1 MPDSAVNVRLDH
13 LEDNQED
20 LKKRATE
27 MEANINVIK
36 IEQSKNS
43 VKLDRIESLLR
54 WVSGGIFVSIFTAI
68 GKFIISGK
76 LSQ

>member
-1 MPDSAVNVRLDH
+1 MTDSVVNVRLDH